1 MLLDGYSLS
10 IDDLIQIGSGN
21 YHVQLSDEAISRVKR
36 SREVVDKIVEG
47 DKGESQ
53 SILLLKKRQG
63 MNFL

>member
-21 YHVQLSDEAISRVKR
+21 YYVQLSDEAISRVKR

-47 DKGESQ
+47 DKGASQ
-53 SILLLKKRQG
+53 SMLLHT
-63 MNFL
+63 

>member
-1 MLLDGYSLS
+1 MISSRLV
-10 IDDLIQIGSGN
+10 SGN